1 MKRNFI
7 GGSDVAAILGL
18 SRYRTPYEVWDE
30 KKNGNNPFTGNQ
42 FTEWGTRLEPIIIQ
56 KFQDDNEVEVF
67 DNNKKFIHP
76 DYPFLGC
83 HPDGLFK
90 KKGETKL
97 LEVKTVGSNAYKH
110 WGNDLPLEYYC
121 QVQHNMMVTFTKS
134 AVFAYFVL
142 DDRFYD
148 EITINYDT
156 EYIAKQMDFLI
167 DWWTRY
173 VEGDEIPT
181 KIVTDYEKDSP
192 EKSIVEADE
201 DALNAYNNLVTIK
214 GKIKD
219 LADLKDTYEVK
230 LKEKIGEHT
239 EMMHGLETLATW
251 RPSVRVSLNTK
262 KLKEEQPEMFLKY
275 AQETKYR
282 TFLIKQPK
290 S

>member
-42 FTEWGTRLEPIIIQ
+42 FTEWGTRLEPVIIQ

>member
-42 FTEWGTRLEPIIIQ
+42 FTEWGTRLEPVIIQ

-290 S
+290 L